1 MRMKRSYRF
10 ALIGLSVLL
19 LVAAVTATG
28 VFTATADRRPVRIQ
42 FLAVSDWHA
51 QLDPLSVFRVGTFGG
66 AAELSAYW
74 MADRM
79 ANPNTLTL
87 TAGDA
92 YGASPPLSSF
102 FDEVPAVQAMN
113 LMGFDVD
120 TFGNHNFDKGITHL
134 QQMIDLANFQYVS
147 ANLKNLDDNLLG
159 VKPFEIFDM
168 DGVKVA
174 VIGITNPE
182 APTLVFPGSFGT
194 IEVTDPVEAAKKA
207 RKAAEEDGAE
217 VFVAIT
223 HLGVTGFDAKGNP
236 VGPLI
241 DFANNVGGFDVIFG
255 DHTDVQFG
263 GIFNVQFGGM
273 IDKTLV
279 VENRSKGR
287 TYSKVTLR
295 VKSTGKEEK
304 LKVIKRSVEF
314 VEPFSDAVTPD
325 PAIVGLLDPLRAQ
338 LDVLLSGVIGQ
349 STVPIPRGDPCG
361 NSSGRTCESLIGN
374 VTTDAMRTTY
384 GTDFAITNAGGIRA
398 DLTCPETD
406 SPTDFCPSFTPPP
419 FPITDGQVLTVL
431 PFGNFAVT
439 LDLNGA
445 ELKTMLERGV
455 SSVETGSG
463 RFAQVSGLCFSYD
476 IDAAAGSR
484 VTGAVRQAADG
495 SCTGDPVDLTV
506 ASNYT
511 LAENDFMASGGDGYP
526 DFSSRLDSRDPLDQ
540 VVAGYV
546 TPNSP
551 ISPTI
556 QGRIDCTPASCPV
569 PQHSFCGGQGRPVGW
584 PCPRRRMG
592 PNSLSTREE
601 AARKG
606 GLFLCSSRRLERRSH
621 KRIIACGRNCRV
633 HPFLH
638 GSGGLLVCPGGLFPP
653 RADSGGKTPN
663 VEGRYERVFL
673 NRVS

>member
-1 MRMKRSYRF
+1 MRMNRSYRF

-28 VFTATADRRPVRIQ
+28 VFTAKANRRPVEIQ
-42 FLAVSDWHA
+42 FLTISDWHA
-51 QLDPLSVFRVGTFGG
+51 QLDPISVFRVGTFGG
-66 AAELSAYW
+66 AAVLSAYW

-79 ANPNTLTL
+79 DNPNTLTL

-102 FDEVPAVQAMN
+102 FDEEPAVDAMN

-134 QQMIDLANFQYVS
+134 QQMINRANFQYVS
-147 ANLKNLDDNLLG
+147 ANLKNLDDNLTG

-263 GIFNVQFGGM
+263 GM

-287 TYSKVTLR
+287 TYSKVKLR
-295 VKSTGKEEK
+295 VKSTGKEGK
-304 LKVIKRSVEF
+304 FKVIKRSVEF

-325 PAIVGLLDPLRAQ
+325 PAIVGLLAPLRAD
-338 LDVLLSGVIGQ
+338 LDVLLGGVIGQ
-349 STVPIPRGDPCG
+349 STVFIPRADSCG
-361 NSSGRTCESLIGN
+361 TGNGRTCESLVGD

-384 GTDFAITNAGGIRA
+384 GTDFAITNSGGLRA
-398 DLTCPETD
+398 NLTCPTVD
-406 SPTDFCPSFTPPP
+406 SSTDFCPPFTGPN
-419 FPITDGQVLTVL
+419 FDITSGQVLTVL
-431 PFGNFAVT
+431 PFGNVVVT

-455 SSVETGSG
+455 SAMPGISG

-495 SCTGDPVDLTV
+495 SCTGAVVDLTV

-526 DFSSRLDSRDPLDQ
+526 NFSARAVSRDFMDK
-540 VVAGYV
+540 VVADSIAAS
-546 TPNSP
+546 TP
-551 ISPTI
+551 ITPTI
-556 QGRIDCTPASCPV
+556 QGRIGCSGSTCPV
-569 PQHSFCGGQGRPVGW
+569 
-584 PCPRRRMG
+584 
-592 PNSLSTREE
+592 
-601 AARKG
+601 
-606 GLFLCSSRRLERRSH
+606 
-621 KRIIACGRNCRV
+621 
-633 HPFLH
+633 
-638 GSGGLLVCPGGLFPP
+638 LVP
-653 RADSGGKTPN
+653 
-663 VEGRYERVFL
+663 
-673 NRVS
+673 

>member
-1 MRMKRSYRF
+1 MNRSYRF

-28 VFTATADRRPVRIQ
+28 VFTAKADRRPVEIQ
-42 FLAVSDWHA
+42 FLTISDWHA
-51 QLDPLSVFRVGTFGG
+51 QLDPLSVFGVGTFGG

-134 QQMIDLANFQYVS
+134 QQMINLADFQYVS
-147 ANLKNLDDNLLG
+147 ANLKHLEQNLSG

-194 IEVTDPVEAAKKA
+194 IEVTDPVKAAQKARRAAK
-207 RKAAEEDGAE
+207 REGAQI
-217 VFVAIT
+217 FVAIT
-223 HLGVTGFDAKGNP
+223 HLGVTSFDAEGNP
-236 VGPLI
+236 AGPLI

-255 DHTDVQFG
+255 DHTDVEFS
-263 GIFNVQFGGM
+263 GIINNA
-273 IDKTLV
+273 LV
-279 VENRSKGR
+279 IENRSKGR
-287 TYSKVTLR
+287 TYARTLLTVDPQNGR
-295 VKSTGKEEK
+295 
-304 LKVIKRSVEF
+304 IIDRSVEF
-314 VEPFSDAVTPD
+314 VDPVSSAVTPD
-325 PAIVGLLDPLRAQ
+325 PAIVGLLDPLRTE

-349 STVPIPRGDPCG
+349 STVFIPRADSCG
-361 NSSGRTCESLIGN
+361 TGNGRTCESLVGD

-384 GTDFAITNAGGIRA
+384 GTDFAITNSGGLRA
-398 DLTCPETD
+398 NLTCPVD
-406 SPTDFCPSFTPPP
+406 NDPNDFCPPFTGPN
-419 FPITDGQVLTVL
+419 FDITSGQVLTVL
-431 PFGNFAVT
+431 PFGNVVVT

-455 SSVETGSG
+455 SAMPGISG

-495 SCTGDPVDLTV
+495 SCTGAVVDLTV

-526 DFSSRLDSRDPLDQ
+526 NFSARAVSRDFMDK
-540 VVAGYV
+540 VVADSIAAS
-546 TPNSP
+546 TL
-551 ISPTI
+551 ITPTI
-556 QGRIDCTPASCPV
+556 QGRIDCTSSTSSCP
-569 PQHSFCGGQGRPVGW
+569 
-584 PCPRRRMG
+584 
-592 PNSLSTREE
+592 SL
-601 AARKG
+601 
-606 GLFLCSSRRLERRSH
+606 L
-621 KRIIACGRNCRV
+621 I
-633 HPFLH
+633 P
-638 GSGGLLVCPGGLFPP
+638 
-653 RADSGGKTPN
+653 
-663 VEGRYERVFL
+663 
-673 NRVS
+673 

>member
-1 MRMKRSYRF
+1 M
-10 ALIGLSVLL
+10 

-28 VFTATADRRPVRIQ
+28 IFTASAKRRPVEIQ
-42 FLAVSDWHA
+42 FLTISDWHA
-51 QLDPLSVFRVGTFGG
+51 QLDPLFVFGVGSFGG

-79 ANPNTLTL
+79 DNPNTLTL

-120 TFGNHNFDKGITHL
+120 TFGNHNFDRGIMDL
-134 QQMIDLANFQYVS
+134 QQIIDLANFQYVS
-147 ANLKNLDDNLLG
+147 ANLKNLDDNLMG
-159 VKPFEIFDM
+159 VKAFEIFDVG
-168 DGVKVA
+168 GVKVG
-174 VIGITNPE
+174 VVGITNPE

-194 IEVTDPVEAAKKA
+194 IEITDPVKAAKKA
-207 RKAAEEDGAE
+207 RKAAEKDGAE
-217 VFVAIT
+217 ILVAIT
-223 HLGVTGFDAKGNP
+223 HLGVTGFDAEGNP

-241 DFANNVGGFDVIFG
+241 DFANKVDDFDVIFG

-263 GIFNVQFGGM
+263 GM
-273 IDKTLV
+273 INGTLV

-295 VKSTGKEEK
+295 VKSTGKEGK
-304 LKVIKRSVEF
+304 FKVIKRSVEF
-314 VEPFSDAVTPD
+314 VEPFSGAVTPD

-338 LDVLLSGVIGQ
+338 LDVLLSGVVGQ

-361 NSSGRTCESLIGN
+361 NNRGRTCESLIGN
-374 VTTDAMRTTY
+374 VITDAMRTTY
-384 GTDFAITNAGGIRA
+384 GTDFAITNAGGLRA
-398 DLTCPETD
+398 DLTCPTVD
-406 SPTDFCPSFTPPP
+406 SATDFCPSFTPPP

-484 VTGAVRQAADG
+484 VTSAVRQAADG
-495 SCTGDPVDLTV
+495 SCTGAVVDLTV

-526 DFSSRLDSRDPLDQ
+526 DFSSRAVSRDPLDQ

-546 TPNSP
+546 TANSP

-556 QGRIDCTPASCPV
+556 QGRIDCTGASCPV
-569 PQHSFCGGQGRPVGW
+569 P
-584 PCPRRRMG
+584 
-592 PNSLSTREE
+592 
-601 AARKG
+601 
-606 GLFLCSSRRLERRSH
+606 
-621 KRIIACGRNCRV
+621 
-633 HPFLH
+633 
-638 GSGGLLVCPGGLFPP
+638 
-653 RADSGGKTPN
+653 
-663 VEGRYERVFL
+663 
-673 NRVS
+673 